1 MTERPPLSARFSIAA
16 IIILP
21 LLAVAMLWRVTSHAP
36 LRVPDYVI
44 RVKLPPV
51 GGLVGLPVIEGP
63 PDASR
68 PLVVID
74 AGHGGHDPGA
84 SGPNGQREKDIT
96 LNLAMSLR
104 EALIRSGRVR
114 VAMTRADDRFLVLE
128 ERSGIAR
135 RLGADLFISI
145 HADAA
150 DNPQAS
156 GATIYTLSDV
166 ASDAEAQRMAAREN
180 KADVVNGVVLGGR
193 SDAVTSILVDLS
205 RREASANSVK
215 FADLVL
221 REGQGKLPFHNEPQR
236 KAGFVVLKSLDMPSV
251 LLEAGY
257 ISNSADAM
265 AMGQEAWR
273 QGFAA
278 TLSNA
283 IEIFLASQML
293 GQP

>member
-1 MTERPPLSARFSIAA
+1 MTERAPIRAYFHIAA
-16 IIILP
+16 IIVLP
-21 LLAVAMLWRVTSHAP
+21 LLAVLSLWRVTSHAAP
-36 LRVPDYVI
+36 HVPEYVV

-51 GGLVGLPVIEGP
+51 GGLVGLPVIEGA

-96 LNLAMSLR
+96 LDLAMSLR

-156 GATIYTLSDV
+156 GATVYTLSDV

-180 KADVVNGVVLGGR
+180 KSDVVNGVALGGQ
-193 SDAVTSILVDLS
+193 SNAVSSILVDLS
-205 RREASANSVK
+205 RREAAANSVK
-215 FADLVL
+215 FSDLVL
-221 REGQGKLPFHNEPQR
+221 REGQGKLPFHKDAKR

-257 ISNSADAM
+257 ISNSADAV
-265 AMGQEAWR
+265 AMGQTEWR

-278 TLSNA
+278 TLSSA
-283 IEIFLASQML
+283 IEIFLASQMQD
-293 GQP
+293 QP